1 MMENIADINTVRALL
16 NRYNLQAKKKYGQ
29 NFLIDEKVVNDIV
42 AEVAED
48 SFVIE
53 IGPGLGA
60 LTQKLA
66 EKCHQ
71 VVAFEIDE
79 DMVKILNENFSD
91 KNNIEIRNMDVT
103 EADLSEVIRAKGDRD
118 CYIVSNLPYYITT
131 DLLNQIFRSSEQV
144 RKVVVMMQKEVGQR
158 FVSPADKKDYNVV
171 NVLADLYSEYGI
183 VCRVNRHSFFPAPN
197 VDSVVLRFEMK
208 EHEVDEELVDFINDC
223 FTNRRKVL
231 LSVLKQ
237 KGYLVSPELFEKLGL
252 KENVRIE
259 ELDSNDI
266 VRIHEALK

>member
-1 MMENIADINTVRALL
+1 MENIADITVVRSLL
-16 NRYNLQAKKKYGQ
+16 NKYDLKAKKKYGQ

-42 AEVAED
+42 SEVEKD

-53 IGPGLGA
+53 IGPGIGA
-60 LTQKLA
+60 LTQKLID
-66 EKCHQ
+66 KCHK
-71 VVAFEIDE
+71 VIAYEIDE
-79 DMVKILNENFSD
+79 DMVNILNDNFSD
-91 KNNIEIRNMDVT
+91 KNNVEIRNSDVR
-103 EADLSEVIRAKGDRD
+103 EVDLSEVIRERKDRD

-131 DLLNQIFRSSEQV
+131 DLLNQIFMSSEEV

-158 FVSPADKKDYNVV
+158 FVNPADKKDYNVV

-183 VCRVNRHSFFPAPN
+183 VCKANRQSFFPAPN

-208 EHEVDEELVDFINDC
+208 EHEVDHEFIEFVKDC

-237 KGYLVSPELFEKLGL
+237 KGYEVSEELFKKLGF
-252 KENVRIE
+252 KESARVE
-259 ELDSNDI
+259 ELSSQDI
-266 VRIHEALK
+266 LRMYEALK

>member
-1 MMENIADINTVRALL
+1 MENIADITVVRNLL
-16 NRYNLQAKKKYGQ
+16 NKYGLKAKKKYGQ
-29 NFLIDEKVVNDIV
+29 NFLIDENVVNDIV
-42 AEVAED
+42 NEVEED

-60 LTQKLA
+60 LTQKLI
-66 EKCHQ
+66 EKCHK
-71 VVAFEIDE
+71 VIAYEIDE
-79 DMVKILNENFSD
+79 DMVRILNDNFSD
-91 KNNIEIRNMDVT
+91 KNNIEIRNRDVT
-103 EADLSEVIRAKGDRD
+103 EVDLSEVIRERGDRD

-131 DLLNQIFRSSEQV
+131 DLLNQIFMSSEEV

-158 FVSPADKKDYNVV
+158 FVNPSDKKDYNVV

-183 VCRVNRHSFFPAPN
+183 VCKANRYSFFPAPN

-208 EHEVDEELVDFINDC
+208 DHEVDEKMTEFIKDC

-237 KGYLVSPELFEKLGL
+237 KGYEVSAEMFNELGL
-252 KENVRIE
+252 KESARIE
-259 ELDSNDI
+259 ELNSNDL
-266 VRIHEALK
+266 VRIYEALK